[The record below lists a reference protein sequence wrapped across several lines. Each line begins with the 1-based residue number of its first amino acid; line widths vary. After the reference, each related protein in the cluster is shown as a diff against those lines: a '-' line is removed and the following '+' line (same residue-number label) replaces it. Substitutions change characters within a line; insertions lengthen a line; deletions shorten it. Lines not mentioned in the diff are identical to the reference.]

1 MDSEFVCNLEGYR
14 PQYSFKVL
22 KGGLTTEEAER
33 IFQLTPAPPRV
44 EKLNDHIIHAVAEKD
59 MKHFF
64 FFLHRYKKDS
74 TVPFVNSK
82 SWAVISAMTR
92 NTFWI

>member
-14 PQYSFKVL
+14 PKYSFKVL

-64 FFLHRYKKDS
+64 FTGMKKDS
-74 TVPFVNSK
+74 IGPFVNSE

-92 NTFWI
+92 NTFWT